1 MMVGLGVK
9 GDRPPSAL
17 QPQLK
22 DGIHLRWAFKRELGF
37 PWYGYYL
44 FRRDHRRG
52 TFARSNLIRVIDR
65 ILKGKHYRLCNLEEP
80 AYRIRIRFEFQA
92 SGKIEVAALLWD
104 TPVDK
109 EVIEAETGQT
119 KTVFLSFDTITAFR
133 FSLGPAGPIAIPS
146 EISSVPVSSEAGVG
160 WKPIPNFS
168 YPMSLPVI
176 RPEYP
181 CTSGTAENLDGARSI
196 ARNRIRYGN
205 PDDLTSLPSG
215 GYTTGTVA
223 VTTGSFVVRGQETF
237 WHVRRNYLNGMVFQV
252 DGDATAYTVM
262 NVVDDEKLILSRGY
276 RGPLRDR
283 VHYAIRQDHFG
294 QLHDYLIKLVAG
306 GPTSGPM
313 ATRYLPR
320 TIYSMGTIQL
330 EDRSSVVRGTGT
342 AWNSDLVGLDLQ
354 VIGTE
359 TGTIQVGHGWPVVI
373 GTGTDWSSDMAG
385 MSLQVASDSTSY
397 TIAAVT
403 SPTSLVL
410 DHHFD
415 GQDNR
420 AAHYKIFERT
430 AYPIVEVIS
439 RTELR
444 LARPYQ
450 GPNRSGSV
458 DYIIFSAL
466 QSQDEGET
474 PTMPLQSPMDLVLL
488 GSLHPAMA
496 QMLGLYWADS
506 SAEEGKDYDYL
517 ILADYEGRFKGI
529 GPISICGY
537 LANEG
542 LDGLSGVDG
551 YIVFNKKRESAP
563 VLSPPGDLQAYAL
576 PAWGQRPDAP
586 NNAGLTWDLG
596 VTDGRLL
603 PDKAVMAHL
612 WRSDLGENEPTDP
625 PTDYSY
631 HPVTWAPGKDRPVLV
646 SSLLPGLSPKR
657 PADWPP
663 FPMQVVDRELQDG
676 WYSYRISGIDIF
688 GRHSQQ
694 SEPASWHQW
703 GPMPDPKPWYYQEP
717 QGDRT
722 IHPFAIRLLDKLPP
736 PPPAGIE
743 AYALDPADPLVVQ
756 DAAYKEWQSSLSL
769 GDQKNLIGLR
779 VRWAWSAAHMLQAPD
794 TREFRLYYQP
804 GRLNAL
810 LSRILSVSIVSLTE
824 SDVDVDI
831 PDSSAARALKGAML
845 QTGTSSFKILNR
857 IGGTPLRLR
866 VRNIGPHYRM
876 GTISVE
882 HSSETVTGMD
892 TAWSKDLAGTVL
904 QVDEETA
911 PYRIARVNSPT
922 DLTLERAYAG
932 ATGSRKK
939 YQIYKA
945 PRSGIPCS
953 LVYPSPHTAGRVS
966 LNKDDRKVA
975 GTDTRWGTEHIG
987 QIFKVAGEHTEYR
1000 IIGIEVESTPQH
1012 ITLDRPYI
1020 GRTGSGRSYQIIH
1033 PLCVDYTR
1041 SANWKKR
1048 IHVLGYDEHV
1058 NVRIPAKRGA
1068 NNYPL
1073 MGRRATV
1080 KGSIV
1085 SLENA
1090 EDADLSTVRIR
1101 EDVIY
1106 LEDDRASEIKCYPI
1120 LSVNNNLDEYQR
1132 KKVTVGGRPRIGRV
1146 PSSWIIG
1153 PPIPLRFYEV
1163 FLPAPD
1169 SAENGDFDPSLENP
1183 MVYAHIGISAVDG
1196 RRHTEDDPRW
1206 AEESHG
1212 GWDPIERYGNEGP
1225 VSPPASIFR
1234 VLRKRPDP
1242 PITPPADSDKVYA
1255 TPADYHGRS
1264 FYTYRW
1270 QPVDNLK
1277 THIFRALDDAI
1288 FKRDWLIRTTRI
1300 ALDST
1305 LPWHESYFTR
1315 DTKTEEDYPW
1325 TLEQKLEFAG
1335 ELNAIESQ
1343 SDYGTLSD
1351 GAKALL
1357 ALLPGN
1363 EGKVWDNGLQ
1373 EQDWAIRVT
1382 RRSLTADHT
1391 DYFPE
1396 EWVKSNDEVNRLR
1409 RQNIADELNAMAAL
1423 LTGTAAT
1430 VNDTVVTLS
1439 GNPDL
1444 VQVRP
1449 NRDLLW
1455 LAVEGEAVGSEERKR
1470 RSYRIKAVDQ
1480 ANHNLTLDRRPNLAS
1495 PISEWAIY
1503 LNPYL
1508 ELSNDALRVLAGLPG
1523 NERAFSQVTI
1533 KPMDP
1538 TDSKNFDRRGAN
1550 DSEDYEP
1557 DEDLRIYVD
1566 TLPGRTA
1573 SRYFYRASYVD
1584 GAQNRSYL
1592 SLSGPPVYM
1601 PKVTPPRTPVIT
1613 KVQGGNRQITLSWNC
1628 SREPDLVEYRIYRTD
1643 NNENARDI
1651 RLMTQVHS
1659 EVIPSGDPME
1669 RPVVMQ
1675 QIDEVP
1681 NLRSWYYRIVAI
1693 DVAGNV
1699 SPPSKLVTAQAYDLS
1714 PPAPPTWRR
1723 AEHVRIDQF
1732 GNEKPA
1738 DAVLDVYT
1746 PAVALAWATIQPDLK
1761 CIVQRRPTDREVWSA
1776 VSPWLR
1782 APAAYD
1788 DESCWV
1794 WSFRD
1799 AAIRADTTYV
1809 YRIKLVG
1816 RAASTYSEEL
1826 PV

>member
-1 MMVGLGVK
+1 
-9 GDRPPSAL
+9 
-17 QPQLK
+17 
-22 DGIHLRWAFKRELGF
+22 
-37 PWYGYYL
+37 
-44 FRRDHRRG
+44 
-52 TFARSNLIRVIDR
+52 
-65 ILKGKHYRLCNLEEP
+65 
-80 AYRIRIRFEFQA
+80 
-92 SGKIEVAALLWD
+92 
-104 TPVDK
+104 
-109 EVIEAETGQT
+109 
-119 KTVFLSFDTITAFR
+119 
-133 FSLGPAGPIAIPS
+133 
-146 EISSVPVSSEAGVG
+146 
-160 WKPIPNFS
+160 
-168 YPMSLPVI
+168 MSLPVI

-474 PTMPLQSPMDLVLL
+474 PMMPLQSPMDLVLL

-756 DAAYKEWQSSLSL
+756 DAAYKEWHSSLSL

-966 LNKDDRKVA
+966 LNQDDRKVA

-1120 LSVNNNLDEYQR
+1120 LSVNNNLDEYQS
-1132 KKVTVGGRPRIGRV
+1132 KKVTVDGRPRIGRV

-1169 SAENGDFDPSLENP
+1169 SAENGDFAPSLEDP
-1183 MVYAHIGISAVDG
+1183 IVYAHIGISAVDG
-1196 RRHTEDDPRW
+1196 RKHTEDDPRW
-1206 AEESHG
+1206 AEEARG

-1277 THIFRALDDAI
+1277 THIFRALDDSV
-1288 FKRDWLIRTTRI
+1288 FKADWARRERET
-1300 ALDST
+1300 A
-1305 LPWHESYFTR
+1305 
-1315 DTKTEEDYPW
+1315 
-1325 TLEQKLEFAG
+1325 
-1335 ELNAIESQ
+1335 
-1343 SDYGTLSD
+1343 TLSAED
-1351 GAKALL
+1351 EDLFPPEMRGANPMKL
-1357 ALLPGN
+1357 A
-1363 EGKVWDNGLQ
+1363 
-1373 EQDWAIRVT
+1373 
-1382 RRSLTADHT
+1382 RREAA
-1391 DYFPE
+1391 
-1396 EWVKSNDEVNRLR
+1396 
-1409 RQNIADELNAMAAL
+1409 ADELNHL
-1423 LTGTAAT
+1423 
-1430 VNDTVVTLS
+1430 DTFSHNEEGKTQA
-1439 GNPDL
+1439 
-1444 VQVRP
+1444 QVY
-1449 NRDLLW
+1449 
-1455 LAVEGEAVGSEERKR
+1455 
-1470 RSYRIKAVDQ
+1470 YRG
-1480 ANHNLTLDRRPNLAS
+1480 
-1495 PISEWAIY
+1495 
-1503 LNPYL
+1503 
-1508 ELSNDALRVLAGLPG
+1508 LSNDALRVLAGLPG
-1523 NERAFSQVTI
+1523 NERVFSQVTI
-1533 KPMDP
+1533 KPLDP
-1538 TDSKNFDRRGAN
+1538 DDPKNDDCRGAN
-1550 DSEDYEP
+1550 DPEDYKP

-1566 TLPGRTA
+1566 TLPGRTS
-1573 SRYFYRASYVD
+1573 SRYFYRAAYVD

-1592 SLSGPPVYM
+1592 SLSSPPIYM

-1746 PAVALAWATIQPDLK
+1746 PA
-1761 CIVQRRPTDREVWSA
+1761 A
-1776 VSPWLR
+1776 VS
-1782 APAAYD
+1782 
-1788 DESCWV
+1788 
-1794 WSFRD
+1794 
-1799 AAIRADTTYV
+1799 
-1809 YRIKLVG
+1809 IKLK
-1816 RAASTYSEEL
+1816 
-1826 PV
+1826 